1 MIQSMMK
8 KAVLFMCLV
17 INLHIMDAQ
26 EITTYYFIRH
36 AEKVRSDS
44 SNKNPSLNEVGF
56 KRANK
61 WQEVFSNIKFDAIYS
76 TNYLRT
82 RLTAEPTADFQSLPI
97 LLYDPKNLYD
107 NDFQRKTRGKIVL
120 VVGHSNTINVFVNN
134 ILGQEKY
141 PEIDDKNNSNL
152 YIVSIIDEVA
162 RAILLKIN
170 L

>member
-61 WQEVFSNIKFDAIYS
+61 WQEVFFKYQIRCHLFYQLSK
-76 TNYLRT
+76 
-82 RLTAEPTADFQSLPI
+82 
-97 LLYDPKNLYD
+97 
-107 NDFQRKTRGKIVL
+107 
-120 VVGHSNTINVFVNN
+120 NTIDSRTYCRFSIASDSFV
-134 ILGQEKY
+134 
-141 PEIDDKNNSNL
+141 
-152 YIVSIIDEVA
+152 
-162 RAILLKIN
+162 
-170 L
+170 